1 MIRPRTIALIGTL
14 QKQLAVNA
22 ITSLPVGQ
30 NIEVVIR
37 EATKTRTLD
46 QNALMWAGVLEDITI
61 QAFVAG
67 RQYKKEIWHHHV
79 SIEFLPDELTE
90 PYIHEHVK
98 NVETYR
104 KWEILPTGARICTG
118 STTQLTK
125 YGFSQYIMQLE
136 AYAISLGVMLTAVQR

>member
-1 MIRPRTIALIGTL
+1 MIQSRTIALIGTL

-22 ITSLPVGQ
+22 INSLPVGQ

-37 EATKTRTLD
+37 ESTKIRTLD
-46 QNALMWAGVLEDITI
+46 QNSMMWAGILKDMKT
-61 QAFVAG
+61 QAFVNG
-67 RQYKKEIWHHHV
+67 RQFSAEVWHEHANQ
-79 SIEFLPDELTE
+79 EYLPDELIE

-125 YGFSQYIMQLE
+125 YGFSQYILQLE
-136 AYAISLGVMLTAVQR
+136 AYAISLGVMLSAVQR